1 MNTVFSL
8 SVECI
13 NKGADE
19 GKNEGTPTGAK
30 EGAKEGPSKD
40 MGPKTTPFEI
50 AFWVDV
56 ELSAIEADIKNA
68 LKSPFETEFTKLE
81 TSESY
86 RDCGDLPLVGTFNC
100 AVASI

>member
-13 NKGADE
+13 NE
-19 GKNEGTPTGAK
+19 GVIEGID
-30 EGAKEGPSKD
+30 EGAKKGPSKD
-40 MGPKTTPFEI
+40 KGPKTTPFEN
-50 AFWVDV
+50 AFWVDD
-56 ELSAIEADIKNA
+56 ELSAIEADIKNV
-68 LKSPFETEFTKLE
+68 LKSPFETEFWMFE

-100 AVASI
+100 VVASMS